1 MTSSKFVLIGIFST
15 FYFNCSELIAG
26 GIFRLESLSPLGI
39 QDTVLSKTFES
50 ESDFSYFIAEEFG
63 IKENRDEVNQQKID
77 SLYQILNKDKKI
89 LIPKKDL
96 IDFLGYSIAAPVAKE
111 IASQSVSIDSKKRE
125 YRLELE
131 VMEGDFVQL
140 NYAVLNGFI
149 QRIGSAGFVEVLLN
163 DVRVAQSLARK
174 RGKFVELEFLA
185 PESGKVEIVIRN
197 MGPLPEKGNLQVF
210 VTPRKE
216 IINLKKISN
225 KVLVKDLEE
234 TLVQDTIFQTIVD
247 QQVVLD
253 QGANLK
259 GSTFFQQKIEFSPD
273 QEILGFSVFFY
284 PFSEKENLQIFRR
297 ETYREDAVEDF
308 SVKEL
313 AGKSFTYLP
322 EFSIPFLTYT
332 LTDDYKN
339 VLWSSNGVSS
349 PTNWGIS
356 PNSKGN
362 YAFFKAKDNLANTFI
377 LVRFLNT
384 SELYDLDFGLK
395 IITLSVKKFKITQEL
410 DVERFEETILLSLL

>member
-1 MTSSKFVLIGIFST
+1 MTSSKFVLIGIFLT

-26 GIFRLESLSPLGI
+26 GIFRLESSSPLGI

-63 IKENRDEVNQQKID
+63 IKENREEVSQQKID
-77 SLYQILNKDKKI
+77 SLFQIFNKDKKI

-111 IASQSVSIDSKKRE
+111 IASQSVSIDSKSRE

-273 QEILGFSVFFY
+273 QEVLGFSVFFY

>member
-1 MTSSKFVLIGIFST
+1 MKPTKFALLAIFST
-15 FYFNCSELIAG
+15 FYFNCSVLAAG
-26 GIFRLESLSPLGI
+26 GSYRLGSSTNFGI
-39 QDTVLSKTFES
+39 QDTLLSKTFES
-50 ESDFSYFIAEEFG
+50 ENDFSYFIAEEFG
-63 IKENRDEVNQQKID
+63 LKENREQVNQQKID
-77 SLYQILNKDKKI
+77 SLFQIFNKDKKI

-96 IDFLGYSIAAPVAKE
+96 IDFLGYSIEAPVAKE
-111 IASQSVSIDSKKRE
+111 IASQSVSIDSKSKE

-131 VMEGDFVQL
+131 VMEGDFFKL
-140 NYAVLNGFI
+140 NYTVLNGII
-149 QRIGSAGFVEVLLN
+149 QRIGSAGYVEVLLN

-174 RGKFVELEFLA
+174 RGKLVELEFLA
-185 PESGKVEIVIRN
+185 PESGKIEIVIRN

-216 IINLKKISN
+216 RINLKRISN
-225 KVLVKDLEE
+225 KVLVKELEE

-259 GSTFFQQKIEFSPD
+259 GSAFFQQKIEFSPD

-377 LVRFLNT
+377 LVRFSNT

>member
-26 GIFRLESLSPLGI
+26 GIFRLESSSPLGI

>member
-174 RGKFVELEFLA
+174 RGKFVELEF
-185 PESGKVEIVIRN
+185 
-197 MGPLPEKGNLQVF
+197 
-210 VTPRKE
+210 
-216 IINLKKISN
+216 
-225 KVLVKDLEE
+225 
-234 TLVQDTIFQTIVD
+234 
-247 QQVVLD
+247 
-253 QGANLK
+253 
-259 GSTFFQQKIEFSPD
+259 
-273 QEILGFSVFFY
+273 
-284 PFSEKENLQIFRR
+284 
-297 ETYREDAVEDF
+297 
-308 SVKEL
+308 
-313 AGKSFTYLP
+313 
-322 EFSIPFLTYT
+322 
-332 LTDDYKN
+332 
-339 VLWSSNGVSS
+339 
-349 PTNWGIS
+349 
-356 PNSKGN
+356 
-362 YAFFKAKDNLANTFI
+362 
-377 LVRFLNT
+377 
-384 SELYDLDFGLK
+384 
-395 IITLSVKKFKITQEL
+395 
-410 DVERFEETILLSLL
+410 

>member
-1 MTSSKFVLIGIFST
+1 MTSTKFVLIAIFST
-15 FYFNCSELIAG
+15 FYFNSNVLVAG
-26 GIFRLESLSPLGI
+26 GMFSLGSSSLLGI

-50 ESDFSYFIAEEFG
+50 ESDFSYFIAKEFG
-63 IKENRDEVNQQKID
+63 ISENREQENQQKID
-77 SLYQILNKDKKI
+77 SLFQIFNKEKKI

-111 IASQSVSIDSKKRE
+111 IASQSVSIDSKSKE

-131 VMEGDFVQL
+131 VMEGDFFKL
-140 NYAVLNGFI
+140 NYTVLNGFI
-149 QRIGSAGFVEVLLN
+149 QRIGSAGYVEVLLN

-185 PESGKVEIVIRN
+185 PESGKIEIVIRN
-197 MGPLPEKGNLQVF
+197 MGPLPEKGNLQVY

-216 IINLKKISN
+216 RINLKKISN
-225 KVLVKDLEE
+225 KVLVKELEE

-259 GSTFFQQKIEFSPD
+259 GSPFFQEKIEFSPD

-297 ETYREDAVEDF
+297 ET
-308 SVKEL
+308 
-313 AGKSFTYLP
+313 
-322 EFSIPFLTYT
+322 
-332 LTDDYKN
+332 
-339 VLWSSNGVSS
+339 
-349 PTNWGIS
+349 
-356 PNSKGN
+356 
-362 YAFFKAKDNLANTFI
+362 
-377 LVRFLNT
+377 
-384 SELYDLDFGLK
+384 
-395 IITLSVKKFKITQEL
+395 
-410 DVERFEETILLSLL
+410 